1 MYIRVAIF
9 KQCSRINVRDQ
20 SKTILG
26 WCVCERGVGGGA
38 VCVSTCNFRSLD
50 IVALLR
56 RSKQNCKGKWRWGRG
71 GGREERE
78 IFFKIYIAPLP
89 A

>member
-26 WCVCERGVGGGA
+26 WCVCVWGGG
-38 VCVSTCNFRSLD
+38 
-50 IVALLR
+50 
-56 RSKQNCKGKWRWGRG
+56 G
-71 GGREERE
+71 GGRFVSVRAS
-78 IFFKIYIAPLP
+78 FDL
-89 A
+89 